1 MTRPGAGDE
10 GSVTLWTLG
19 MVLIVLF
26 LGGLTFDLYAGFTA
40 RRTLAAAADS
50 AAQAGANALDVAAY
64 RHDGT
69 RQLDP
74 ALAEQLAA
82 QSLAG
87 QGLTQLTGQTISAD
101 TGSVAVTLEA
111 DVDLGLLRI
120 FGDGEPLHVRVTATG
135 APRLQGATP

>member
-1 MTRPGAGDE
+1 MTRSARTDD

-19 MVLIVLF
+19 AVLLVLV
-26 LGGLTFDLYAGFTA
+26 LGGLTFDLNAGFSA

-74 ALAEQLAA
+74 TLAEQLATE
-82 QSLAG
+82 SLNS
-87 QGLTQLTGQTISAD
+87 QGLTQLTGQTITAD
-101 TGSVAVTLEA
+101 TQSVAVTLEA

-120 FGDGEPLHVRVTATG
+120 FGDGEPLRVRVTATG
-135 APRLQGATP
+135 APRAQGATP

>member
-1 MTRPGAGDE
+1 MTRPAQEEE

-19 MVLIVLF
+19 AVLLVLV
-26 LGGLTFDLYAGFTA
+26 LGGLAFDLNAGFAA

-64 RHDGT
+64 RRDGT

-74 ALAEQLAA
+74 TLAEQLATE
-82 QSLAG
+82 SLAG
-87 QGLTQLTGQTISAD
+87 QGLTQLTGQTITAD
-101 TGSVAVTLEA
+101 TQSVAVTLEA

-120 FGDGEPLHVRVTATG
+120 FGDGEPLRVRVTATG
-135 APRLQGATP
+135 APRAQGATP